1 MLHALRTAT
10 VQYPE
15 RSSVSIFIYRE
26 VLRTSWQC
34 NGAGLFSETFVA
46 RRRGKTSVIRGR
58 LVVSKAI
65 DRLQL
70 CWGPDPRHYHEAR
83 KLAPYSLAS
92 HFQMEWGQSTRD
104 ECLASTSPA

>member
-1 MLHALRTAT
+1 MKLVRHPVFETVWTTALTTKQIVIGSMLDALRTAT

-46 RRRGKTSVIRGR
+46 RRRGRTSVIRGR

-65 DRLQL
+65 DQLQL

-83 KLAPYSLAS
+83 KLA
-92 HFQMEWGQSTRD
+92 
-104 ECLASTSPA
+104 